1 VKIAQLAIPEV
12 LLITPARYGDD
23 RGYFSETYS
32 MPRLA
37 DAGITAPFLQDNQS
51 FSRAAGT
58 IRGLHCQIEPRVQGK
73 LVRVI
78 RGAIWDVAVDA
89 RVGSPSFGQHVA
101 AVLSAENGSQL
112 WVPPGFLHGF
122 CTIEPD
128 TEVIYKVTALYDR
141 GAERGVIW
149 TDPALAL
156 PGRWRRRPRCCR
168 TRTVCCPVGTRPR
181 IGSWRDGAH
190 PGDRRRRPVGHGAGS
205 CPGRC
210 GGTGR
215 PPGIRLRSA

>member
-1 VKIAQLAIPEV
+1 MMTVSGGGTAVKIAQLAIPEV

-32 MPRLA
+32 APRLA
-37 DAGITAPFLQDNQS
+37 EAGVTAPFVQDNQS

-58 IRGLHCQIEPRVQGK
+58 IRGLHCQVAPAVQGK

-89 RVGSPSFGQHVA
+89 RVGSPSYGQHVA

-141 GAERGVIW
+141 GAERGVHW
-149 TDPALAL
+149 SDPALAL
-156 PGRWRRRPRCCR
+156 PW
-168 TRTVCCPVGTRPR
+168 PVAPEAAVLSDKDRVL
-181 IGSWRDGAH
+181 
-190 PGDRRRRPVGHGAGS
+190 PGWEAAADWFVA
-205 CPGRC
+205 
-210 GGTGR
+210 
-215 PPGIRLRSA
+215 